1 MQIHN
6 ANNDADSAIL
16 ALLAGGSMYL
26 FHAASAF
33 FHAREPLGLGDHDVV
48 FYPVFFFLYQSS
60 FRFSFFSCF
69 LQEFVGTAPSVLFL
83 NFSLAL
89 RRC

>member
-26 FHAASAF
+26 FHAASAL
-33 FHAREPLGLGDHDVV
+33 LG
-48 FYPVFFFLYQSS
+48 S
-60 FRFSFFSCF
+60 RW
-69 LQEFVGTAPSVLFL
+69 A
-83 NFSLAL
+83 
-89 RRC
+89 